1 MRFVVHAALLPGLCC
16 AALLA
21 ASSARADG
29 GVYASVGVPGLIA
42 GYALPVTRSVVVR
55 ADLSSLGSR
64 SWNGNE
70 SGNEYQGKL
79 KFNRAALLGDYHF
92 TDSFRFTGGFT
103 LQNAHLDIHSSGAG
117 LTSVGDTPITPQPG
131 DSFDVTVKFPRF
143 TPYLGVGFGRY
154 AGAPQ
159 GWNVVGDAG
168 VMVGKSSVSGGLSGP
183 SAGLVPQ
190 SEVDKELQKIR
201 DSVGKVKV
209 VPQLTVGAS
218 YQY

>member
-1 MRFVVHAALLPGLCC
+1 MRIAVRAVLLPGWCC

-21 ASSARADG
+21 TSSVHAEG
-29 GVYASVGVPGLIA
+29 GVYAAVGVPGLIA
-42 GYALPVTRSVVVR
+42 GYALPVTRSIVVR

-64 SWNGNE
+64 SWSGNE
-70 SGNEYQGKL
+70 SGNEYQGKI
-79 KFNRAALLGDYHF
+79 KFNRAALLGDYHL

-103 LQNAHLDIHSSGAG
+103 VQNAHLDIHSSGAG

-131 DSFDVTVKFPRF
+131 DSFDATVKFPRF

-154 AGAPQ
+154 GGAPQ

-168 VMVGKSSVSGGLSGP
+168 VMVGKSTVTGGLSGP
-183 SAGLVPQ
+183 SASLVPQ